1 LLSGQT
7 ANGIKN
13 VIKEYFTFMLAL
25 IIIPAYILF
34 LIIQKLEEIL
44 KETKARIDHL
54 ENPKEYKT
62 ALLRFILFILNKL

>member
-13 VIKEYFTFMLAL
+13 AIKEYFIFILAL

-34 LIIQKLEEIL
+34 LIIQKLEEML
-44 KETKARIDHL
+44 KETNARIDHL
-54 ENPKEYKT
+54 EKLKEEKI
-62 ALLRFILFILNKL
+62 ALVRSI